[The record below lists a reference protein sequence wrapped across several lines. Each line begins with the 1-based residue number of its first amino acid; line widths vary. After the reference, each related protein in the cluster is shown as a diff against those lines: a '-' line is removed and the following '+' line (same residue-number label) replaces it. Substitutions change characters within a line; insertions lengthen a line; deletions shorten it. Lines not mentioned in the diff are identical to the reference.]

1 MANNIPMFSTSIV
14 IDETNKYI
22 PMDLG
27 DAVIAEGTYDSAY
40 DLVVAAQTA
49 LQVID
54 GTFTCVLG
62 SDGKVTIARTGTFSI
77 YWKGDNPHGSDF
89 DDDHAGTVLGY
100 DDSANDTG
108 ASSYTSDWVAQC
120 VWIPGVRPY
129 SDTYDRP
136 RKMGPAT
143 FVATSGLSSR
153 TVVASHTIREM
164 EFRHIPIEVFLEAES
179 SIRGT
184 YEEWWEAAASGTPFV
199 MYESSDD
206 VPASTQGSY
215 GLVVTKDAD
224 MIKGHPRLAAGTA
237 LYSAKLSMVA
247 QP

>member
-1 MANNIPMFSTSIV
+1 MANNIPVFSSSIV

-40 DLVVAAQTA
+40 DLVVATQTA

-62 SDGKVTIARTGTFSI
+62 TDGKVTIARTGTFSI

-108 ASSYTSDWVAQC
+108 ASSYTSDWVIQG

-129 SDTYDRP
+129 ADSYDRP
-136 RKMGPAT
+136 RQVGPTSFTSVSGRTSRSVMAT
-143 FVATSGLSSR
+143 Q
-153 TVVASHTIREM
+153 TVRDI
-164 EFRHIPIEVFLEAES
+164 EFRFVPIEVFLEAES
-179 SIRGT
+179 TIRGT
-184 YEEWWEAAASGTPFV
+184 YEEWWGYAAGGLPFTL
-199 MYESSDD
+199 YEHSDE

-215 GLVVTKDAD
+215 GLEVKKDAD
-224 MIKGHPRLAAGTA
+224 MISGHPRHSSGSP
-237 LYSAKLSMVA
+237 LYSMKLSMVA